1 MRINEWNQRNQNAAK
16 MNGPGGVQGKGNTK
30 KLGDIS
36 TKSCKIK
43 PEEDSF
49 RSSLQKSMVQEEAM
63 KAQVKKAEEAGRPG
77 GQPLRQLE
85 REAGQPRMENINA
98 CMERNALTAKEV
110 PVRMIS
116 YGECDKV
123 EVNVLEGYVLKAK
136 EDRGMKG
143 SGVCSVY
150 VEKKSDDGTWKACVY
165 DGISSRKDSRD
176 EMERMAYM
184 VASAG
189 SSAKAGI
196 ESNAESNAEA

>member
-63 KAQVKKAEEAGRPG
+63 KAQVKKAEEAG
-77 GQPLRQLE
+77 
-85 REAGQPRMENINA
+85 QPRMENINA

-143 SGVCSVY
+143 SGACSVY
-150 VEKKSDDGTWKACVY
+150 VEKKSDDGTWKAYVY

-189 SSAKAGI
+189 SGAK
-196 ESNAESNAEA
+196 SNTEV

>member
-1 MRINEWNQRNQNAAK
+1 MRINEWNQRNQIASK
-16 MNGPGGVQGKGNTK
+16 MNVSGGVQGKGNTK

-77 GQPLRQLE
+77 AQPLRQLE

-143 SGVCSVY
+143 SGSCSVY
-150 VEKKSDDGTWKACVY
+150 VEKKSDDGTWKAYVY

-189 SSAKAGI
+189 SGAK
-196 ESNAESNAEA
+196 SNTEV

>member
-16 MNGPGGVQGKGNTK
+16 MNGSGGVQGKGNTK

-77 GQPLRQLE
+77 GQPLRQ
-85 REAGQPRMENINA
+85 
-98 CMERNALTAKEV
+98 
-110 PVRMIS
+110 
-116 YGECDKV
+116 
-123 EVNVLEGYVLKAK
+123 
-136 EDRGMKG
+136 DRGMKG
-143 SGVCSVY
+143 SGACSVY
-150 VEKKSDDGTWKACVY
+150 VEKKSDDGTWKAYVY

-189 SSAKAGI
+189 SGAK
-196 ESNAESNAEA
+196 SNTEV